1 MTLFLTNNSSDNVIP
16 IYVVAKAEFP
26 IWNSEQSD
34 FVSQWLSHTQF
45 EAESGEVAL
54 VPDKTGGLAQVIVG
68 LGDTSFHWIA
78 GKLAESLPSH
88 EYCLQTFVGIPKSD
102 HISASNWFSLA
113 WALGAYRFN
122 RYRPKKPS
130 FATLVWPLLADRD
143 YVTGAYNAATLT
155 RDLINTPAEDM
166 GPDALYKVAYDIA
179 LEHKA
184 IISEVRG
191 EELLDA
197 NLPAIYAVGRAA
209 AKVPRLIDFSWGNES
224 SPKVTLIGKG
234 VCFDTGGLDLKPSSG
249 MRLMKKDMGGA
260 AVVLG
265 LSQWIMAAKLDMR
278 LRVLIPAVENA
289 VSGNA
294 FRPGDVVN
302 SRDGKKIEIGN
313 TDAEG
318 RVILADALTL
328 ACEDDPGLVIDC
340 ATLTG
345 AARVALGPD
354 IPAMFTDDDQLAA
367 EIMSASQD
375 QKDPIWRLPMW
386 EGYNKM
392 NDSKIADITN
402 SGSGGFAGAI
412 TAALFLKKFML
423 PDVPWVHIDL
433 YGWGQ
438 SDRPGRP
445 AGGLEQ
451 CQRALFVM
459 LNKKYNIKG

>member
-1 MTLFLTNNSSDNVIP
+1 
-16 IYVVAKAEFP
+16 
-26 IWNSEQSD
+26 
-34 FVSQWLSHTQF
+34 
-45 EAESGEVAL
+45 
-54 VPDKTGGLAQVIVG
+54 
-68 LGDTSFHWIA
+68 
-78 GKLAESLPSH
+78 
-88 EYCLQTFVGIPKSD
+88 
-102 HISASNWFSLA
+102 
-113 WALGAYRFN
+113 
-122 RYRPKKPS
+122 
-130 FATLVWPLLADRD
+130 
-143 YVTGAYNAATLT
+143 
-155 RDLINTPAEDM
+155 
-166 GPDALYKVAYDIA
+166 
-179 LEHKA
+179 
-184 IISEVRG
+184 
-191 EELLDA
+191 
-197 NLPAIYAVGRAA
+197 
-209 AKVPRLIDFSWGNES
+209 
-224 SPKVTLIGKG
+224 
-234 VCFDTGGLDLKPSSG
+234 
-249 MRLMKKDMGGA
+249 
-260 AVVLG
+260 
-265 LSQWIMAAKLDMR
+265 MAAKLDMR

-294 FRPGDVVN
+294 FRPGDVVT

-328 ACEDDPGLVIDC
+328 ACEDDPELVIDC

-354 IPAMFTDDDQLAA
+354 IPAMFTDDEQLAA

-375 QKDPIWRLPMW
+375 QKDPIWRLPLW

-423 PDVPWVHIDL
+423 PHVPWVHIDL

-451 CQRALFVM
+451 CQRALFIM
-459 LNKKYNIKG
+459 LNKKYNIEG